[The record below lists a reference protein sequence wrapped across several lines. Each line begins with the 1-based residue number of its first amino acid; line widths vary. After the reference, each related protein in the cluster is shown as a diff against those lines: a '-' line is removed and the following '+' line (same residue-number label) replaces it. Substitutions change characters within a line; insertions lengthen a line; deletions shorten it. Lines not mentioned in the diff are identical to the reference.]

1 MYPSWLLLPLG
12 FVLASCHPSIHPARA
27 AQTEEEPM
35 SKNDQAQDDE
45 SQSDQVQNSDTQN
58 AEDWQEGDQLRP

>member
-1 MYPSWLLLPLG
+1 LYW
-12 FVLASCHPSIHPARA
+12 HPAIHPARA

>member
-1 MYPSWLLLPLG
+1 VAFTAFRFCIGIL
-12 FVLASCHPSIHPARA
+12 PSIHPARA